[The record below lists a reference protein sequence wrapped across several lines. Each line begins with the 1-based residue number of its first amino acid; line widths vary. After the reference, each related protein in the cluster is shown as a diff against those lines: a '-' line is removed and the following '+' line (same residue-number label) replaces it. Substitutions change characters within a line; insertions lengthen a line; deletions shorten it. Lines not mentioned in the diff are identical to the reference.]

1 MDEIIIANRL
11 RCVSARIK
19 PENSAIFYT
28 MLREIGSRERAFS
41 NATHAIQIENV
52 MFRRVQKLIQR
63 CQRFFSSGKNTG
75 DDIEDDKSHGF
86 VSSDNCK
93 MICSCSIA

>member
-52 MFRRVQKLIQR
+52 MFRRV
-63 CQRFFSSGKNTG
+63 
-75 DDIEDDKSHGF
+75 
-86 VSSDNCK
+86 
-93 MICSCSIA
+93 